1 MNRSNFGELKR
12 TRIKGSHKDEIILEN
27 RKVFGGLYKKSGK
40 IFVYIL
46 PSVFHQWMETGGFDE
61 PKVVLKNWKMK
72 GLLDNEGDRY
82 TRKRKINDEATMVP
96 VYCIQLNSAQAD
108 ENEA

>member
-1 MNRSNFGELKR
+1 
-12 TRIKGSHKDEIILEN
+12 
-27 RKVFGGLYKKSGK
+27 
-40 IFVYIL
+40 
-46 PSVFHQWMETGGFDE
+46 METGGFDE